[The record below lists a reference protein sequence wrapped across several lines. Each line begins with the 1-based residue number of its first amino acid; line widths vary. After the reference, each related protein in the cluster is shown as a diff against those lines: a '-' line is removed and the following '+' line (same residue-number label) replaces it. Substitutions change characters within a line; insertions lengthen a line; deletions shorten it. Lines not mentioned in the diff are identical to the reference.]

1 MSFEKLK
8 SFIKTHDDGR
18 NVDQFIRTWP
28 GNFMLQQQVQ
38 PTTTIE
44 ATLKDTAKRI
54 NTLLENLQNILD
66 TDLMELISYMRQ
78 LSLILYVYS
87 SQTRLL
93 QSHLHMELIDLR
105 NTILWTSDMMERHI
119 IAKYKIK

>member
-1 MSFEKLK
+1 
-8 SFIKTHDDGR
+8 
-18 NVDQFIRTWP
+18 
-28 GNFMLQQQVQ
+28 MLQQQVQ